1 MVRPANRFDV
11 FRRMLADLGFTI
23 QPHMKVLEFGAGEGK
38 LVACALAQGFDAY
51 GCDLYDVQYSY
62 TLTRDPTAT
71 ALRDQGRLKPIQT
84 PYRLPFEDASID
96 VVFSDQVFEHVMNY
110 PQAIDELRR
119 VLRPGGVFVHA
130 FPSRYLPIE
139 GHIYVPLAALFRPRW
154 WLWLWALL
162 GVRNEFQQG
171 MPAAEVVEKNV
182 HFLKNGTNYPPTRQV
197 KREFARCFSRV
208 EFVERVFLPYSNRPR
223 FLAKVPFGAALYGL
237 LWGRFLFG
245 MRSTVPES
253 APSAAV
259 TSGSQALS
267 VMQPTELA
275 ASANSHAHGV

>member
-1 MVRPANRFDV
+1 
-11 FRRMLADLGFTI
+11 
-23 QPHMKVLEFGAGEGK
+23 
-38 LVACALAQGFDAY
+38 
-51 GCDLYDVQYSY
+51 
-62 TLTRDPTAT
+62 
-71 ALRDQGRLKPIQT
+71 
-84 PYRLPFEDASID
+84 
-96 VVFSDQVFEHVMNY
+96 
-110 PQAIDELRR
+110 
-119 VLRPGGVFVHA
+119 
-130 FPSRYLPIE
+130 
-139 GHIYVPLAALFRPRW
+139 VPLAALFRPRW